1 MGITLI
7 WCLALVLIKWLASK
21 RRGAISYDSSD
32 QTALYIRMLG
42 DVRVRS
48 RAGFESERR
57 GSHPYIDFRIFHGHF
72 FLALNNIPLSGCAT
86 VYSFIHLPKD
96 VLVASKF
103 WHLRIKLLQTSACRF
118 VCG

>member
-7 WCLALVLIKWLASK
+7 WCLALVLIKWITSK

-57 GSHPYIDFRIFHGHF
+57 GSHPYIDFRIFHSQSEIEVSVS
-72 FLALNNIPLSGCAT
+72 ARNI
-86 VYSFIHLPKD
+86 
-96 VLVASKF
+96 
-103 WHLRIKLLQTSACRF
+103 RRLL
-118 VCG
+118 

>member
-7 WCLALVLIKWLASK
+7 WCLALVLIKWITSK

-48 RAGFESERR
+48 RAGFETERR
-57 GSHPYIDFRIFHGHF
+57 GSHPYIDFRIFHG
-72 FLALNNIPLSGCAT
+72 
-86 VYSFIHLPKD
+86 
-96 VLVASKF
+96 
-103 WHLRIKLLQTSACRF
+103 
-118 VCG
+118 